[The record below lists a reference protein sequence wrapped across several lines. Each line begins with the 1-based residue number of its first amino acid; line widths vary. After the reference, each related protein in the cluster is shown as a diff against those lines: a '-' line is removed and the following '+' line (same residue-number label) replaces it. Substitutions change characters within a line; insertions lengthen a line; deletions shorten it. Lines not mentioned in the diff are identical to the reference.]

1 MVLREPVPPGNP
13 ASRSGAG
20 PSDAMLVVA
29 ARAKEPWAREALFR
43 RYAPMANG
51 LALRLLGRDDE
62 IDDLVQDSFVA
73 ALRGLESLKDPQ
85 AFAGWLASI
94 IVRTSYKLLRRRGL
108 ARRLGLRPATPI
120 DLDAL
125 VSHEAPPDVAAE
137 LRAVYS
143 LVEDLPANVRVPLV
157 LQRVEG
163 YALEEIARLMGASL
177 ATVKRRVAEGERQLE
192 AAFGAADLRRSPGSP
207 R

>member
-1 MVLREPVPPGNP
+1 MVLREPAPPLNP

-20 PSDAMLVVA
+20 PSDAVLVLA

-73 ALRGLESLKDPQ
+73 ALRGLERLQEPQ
-85 AFAGWLASI
+85 AFGGWLASI
-94 IVRTSYKLLRRRGL
+94 VVRTACKLLRRRRL
-108 ARRLGLRPATPI
+108 ARRLGLRPAGPI

-125 VSHEAPPDVAAE
+125 VSREAPPDVATE
-137 LRAVYS
+137 LRAIYG
-143 LVEDLPANVRVPLV
+143 LVEELPANVRVPLV

-163 YALEEIARLMGASL
+163 LALDEIARLVGASL
-177 ATVKRRVAEGERQLE
+177 ATVKRRVADGERQLE
-192 AAFGAADLRRSPGSP
+192 AALEAANLRRAPGSP